1 MIDYIEQQKKLDNF
15 LDTHEVLDFLCPSEY
30 PGVEFVDHV
39 HGLITINGKKHEF
52 MMSHE
57 GEWFVAK

>member
-1 MIDYIEQQKKLDNF
+1 MNYSEQDKKLQKF
-15 LDTHEVLDFLCPSEY
+15 LDSHELIDWFFHPSMHDECT
-30 PGVEFVDHV
+30 FVDHV
-39 HGLITINGKKHEF
+39 NGLVTINGKKHEF

>member
-1 MIDYIEQQKKLDNF
+1 MNYIEQDKKLQKF
-15 LDTHEVLDFLCPSEY
+15 LDTHEVLDFLCPSEHD
-30 PGVEFVDHV
+30 ECTFVDHV

-52 MMSHE
+52 MISHE